1 MKTVIAK
8 YQSPTYTTG
17 LQRLP
22 RKPCAHLS
30 QQVLEGRTVSK
41 RVCNT
46 CHKVLENTPRN
57 EGVAE

>member
-1 MKTVIAK
+1 MKTGIVK
-8 YQSPTYTTG
+8 YQSQTYTTG

-22 RKPCAHLS
+22 SKPCAHLS

-46 CHKVLENTPRN
+46 CHKVLENIPHN
-57 EGVAE
+57 EGSAE

>member
-1 MKTVIAK
+1 MKTGIVK
-8 YQSPTYTTG
+8 HQSPVYKTG
-17 LQRLP
+17 PQQLP

-46 CHKVLENTPRN
+46 CHKVLENIPHN
-57 EGVAE
+57 EGSAE